1 MKIVVGFVSF
11 NFHVGPN
18 KTLDGDRRD
27 TRQKPKQ
34 LIASMKETAQ

>member
-1 MKIVVGFVSF
+1 MKILVGFVSL

-18 KTLDGDRRD
+18 KTLDRD
-27 TRQKPKQ
+27 HRDKRQKPKQ